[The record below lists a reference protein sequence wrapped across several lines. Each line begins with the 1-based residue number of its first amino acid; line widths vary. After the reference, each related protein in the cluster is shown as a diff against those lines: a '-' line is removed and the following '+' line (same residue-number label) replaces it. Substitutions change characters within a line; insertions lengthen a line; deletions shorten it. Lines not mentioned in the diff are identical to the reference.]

1 MCYCNCVVLVTC
13 VMRIIC
19 IVPVYVVV
27 ALQVEVMNV
36 GKVDP
41 KRHLEADVTE
51 LLANSI
57 VQCLGTMID
66 TVAF

>member
-1 MCYCNCVVLVTC
+1 MWCFCVAFVAAWLVT
-13 VMRIIC
+13 
-19 IVPVYVVV
+19 
-27 ALQVEVMNV
+27 ATQVEVMNV

-41 KRHLEADVTE
+41 KKHLEADVTE

>member
-1 MCYCNCVVLVTC
+1 
-13 VMRIIC
+13 
-19 IVPVYVVV
+19 
-27 ALQVEVMNV
+27 MNV

-41 KRHLEADVTE
+41 KRHLEAGVTE
-51 LLANSI
+51 LLASSI